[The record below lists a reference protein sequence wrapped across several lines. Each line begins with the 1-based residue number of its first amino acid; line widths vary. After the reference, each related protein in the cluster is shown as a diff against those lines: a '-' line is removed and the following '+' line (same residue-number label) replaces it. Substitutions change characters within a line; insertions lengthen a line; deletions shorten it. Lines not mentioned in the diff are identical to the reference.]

1 MTKPTGSHIE
11 DIINKHDKE
20 HQEQMKE
27 QWNRL
32 SAEKKK
38 RVDISKI
45 ALDYYTD
52 EKLGI
57 YKIFKNKK

>member
-1 MTKPTGSHIE
+1 LPTGNVLHWNIDHKNTVQFSA
-11 DIINKHDKE
+11 KE
-20 HQEQMKE
+20 
-27 QWNRL
+27 WSRI

-57 YKIFKNKK
+57 NKVFKNDHLKK

>member
-1 MTKPTGSHIE
+1 MQFDAKDWGL
-11 DIINKHDKE
+11 
-20 HQEQMKE
+20 M
-27 QWNRL
+27 

-57 YKIFKNKK
+57 NLLDRLLFNLYDQLIECVTSIREF